1 MKRRTFALEKIS
13 ISIKRIQ
20 MRKLI
25 AFCVALLLIVAGASC
40 EEKGGIKMNNNTEK
54 TEKIL
59 FINGSPREN
68 GNTAALAKILLEGHD
83 YETLM
88 LTYYRINAY
97 GQTLPGDQLDT
108 VINKMKAAD
117 IVVISL
123 PVYWHNICAS
133 VRTVMER
140 FYGTINEG
148 TFKGKKLFF
157 LYQGAAPTK
166 MMLDDGEYSM
176 SRFAGM
182 YGFTYEGMANNKSQA
197 KELRSKL

>member
-1 MKRRTFALEKIS
+1 MS
-13 ISIKRIQ
+13 NQ
-20 MRKLI
+20 
-25 AFCVALLLIVAGASC
+25 
-40 EEKGGIKMNNNTEK
+40 KGT

-59 FINGSPREN
+59 FINGSPRAN
-68 GNTAALAKILLEGHD
+68 GNTATLAKTLLEGHE

-88 LTYYRINAY
+88 LTDYRINAY
-97 GQTLPGDQLDT
+97 GQTLSGDQFDII
-108 VINKMKAAD
+108 VKKMKEAD
-117 IVVISL
+117 VVVIGS

-140 FYGTINEG
+140 FYGTIDEG

-166 MMLDDGEYSM
+166 MMIDDGEYSM
-176 SRFAGM
+176 SRFAEM

-197 KELRSKL
+197 KELRNKL

>member
-1 MKRRTFALEKIS
+1 MS
-13 ISIKRIQ
+13 NQ
-20 MRKLI
+20 
-25 AFCVALLLIVAGASC
+25 
-40 EEKGGIKMNNNTEK
+40 KGT

-59 FINGSPREN
+59 FINGSPRAN
-68 GNTAALAKILLEGHD
+68 GNTAALAKTLLEGRE

-88 LTYYRINAY
+88 LTDYRINAY
-97 GQTLPGDQLDT
+97 GQTLSGDQFDT
-108 VINKMKAAD
+108 IVKKMKDAD
-117 IVVISL
+117 VVVIGS

-140 FYGTINEG
+140 FYGTIDEG

-166 MMLDDGEYSM
+166 MMIDDGEYTM

>member
-1 MKRRTFALEKIS
+1 MKKLMTLFA
-13 ISIKRIQ
+13 
-20 MRKLI
+20 
-25 AFCVALLLIVAGASC
+25 ALLLIVTGASC
-40 EEKGGIKMNNNTEK
+40 KNNKGDNTMSNNANK
-54 TEKIL
+54 IEKIL
-59 FINGSPREN
+59 FINGSPRAN
-68 GNTAALAKILLEGHD
+68 GNTADLAKALLEGRN

-88 LTYYRINAY
+88 LTDYRINAY

-117 IVVISL
+117 IVVIGS

-140 FYGTINEG
+140 FYGTIEGG

-166 MMLDDGEYSM
+166 TMIDDGEYTM

>member
-1 MKRRTFALEKIS
+1 M
-13 ISIKRIQ
+13 
-20 MRKLI
+20 
-25 AFCVALLLIVAGASC
+25 IVSGASC
-40 EEKGGIKMNNNTEK
+40 KESNGEKAMNNNSNK
-54 TEKIL
+54 SEKIL

-68 GNTAALAKILLEGHD
+68 GNTAALAKTLLEGHD

-88 LTYYRINAY
+88 LTDYRINAY

-108 VINKMKAAD
+108 VISKMKAAD
-117 IVVISL
+117 IIVIGS

-133 VRTVMER
+133 VRTIMER
-140 FYGTINEG
+140 FYGTIEEG

-166 MMLDDGEYSM
+166 MMIDDGEFSM

-197 KELRSKL
+197 KALREKL

>member
-1 MKRRTFALEKIS
+1 MKKLMT
-13 ISIKRIQ
+13 
-20 MRKLI
+20 LI
-25 AFCVALLLIVAGASC
+25 AALLIIVTGASC
-40 EEKGGIKMNNNTEK
+40 KDEKGKTTMNSNTDN

-59 FINGSPREN
+59 FINGSPRAD
-68 GNTAALAKILLEGHD
+68 GNTAALAKTLLEGRQ

-88 LTYYRINAY
+88 LTNYRINAY

-108 VINKMKAAD
+108 VVSKMKAAD
-117 IVVISL
+117 IVVIGS

-140 FYGTINEG
+140 FYGTIDEG
-148 TFKGKKLFF
+148 AFKGKKLFF

-166 MMLDDGEYSM
+166 MMLDDGEYTM

-182 YGFTYEGMANNKSQA
+182 YGFIYEGMANNKSQA
-197 KELRSKL
+197 KKMRSKL

>member
-1 MKRRTFALEKIS
+1 VDSAYLCTNKSTTKNMKKVIALFA
-13 ISIKRIQ
+13 
-20 MRKLI
+20 
-25 AFCVALLLIVAGASC
+25 ALLLIVTAVHC
-40 EEKGGIKMNNNTEK
+40 KNKTNETMKGNETNK

-68 GNTAALAKILLEGHD
+68 GNTAALAKTLLQGRE

-88 LTYYRINAY
+88 LTDYRINAY

-108 VINKMKAAD
+108 VVKKMKEAD
-117 IVVISL
+117 IVVIGS

-140 FYGTINEG
+140 FYGTIDEG

-166 MMLDDGEYSM
+166 MMIDDGEYTM
-176 SRFAGM
+176 SRFAKM
-182 YGFTYEGMANNKSQA
+182 YGFEYMGMANNESQA
-197 KELRSKL
+197 KALREKL

>member
-1 MKRRTFALEKIS
+1 MTLLA
-13 ISIKRIQ
+13 
-20 MRKLI
+20 
-25 AFCVALLLIVAGASC
+25 ALLMIVSGASC
-40 EEKGGIKMNNNTEK
+40 KENKGDKIMNNNSNK
-54 TEKIL
+54 SEKIL

-68 GNTAALAKILLEGHD
+68 GNTAALAKTLLEGHD

-88 LTYYRINAY
+88 LTDYRINAY
-97 GQTLPGDQLDT
+97 GQNLPGDQLDT

-117 IVVISL
+117 IVVIGS

-140 FYGTINEG
+140 FYGTIDEG

-166 MMLDDGEYSM
+166 MMIDDGEYSM

-197 KELRSKL
+197 KALREKL

>member
-1 MKRRTFALEKIS
+1 MS
-13 ISIKRIQ
+13 
-20 MRKLI
+20 
-25 AFCVALLLIVAGASC
+25 
-40 EEKGGIKMNNNTEK
+40 NNTNK

-59 FINGSPREN
+59 FINGSPRVN
-68 GNTAALAKILLEGHD
+68 GNTADLAKTLLEGRN
-83 YETLM
+83 YATLM
-88 LTYYRINAY
+88 LTDYRINAY
-97 GQTLPGDQLDT
+97 GQNLPGDQLDS
-108 VINKMKAAD
+108 VVNKMKAAD
-117 IVVISL
+117 IVVIGS

-140 FYGTINEG
+140 FYGTIDEG

-166 MMLDDGEYSM
+166 MMIDDGEYTM